1 MSRRMDDVFVDTVL
15 KDEIGKIN
23 SHLPKLRKTLKE
35 LLSEKDPQVPT
46 IRGEK
51 IRMKKS
57 DLQNLSDIV
66 PENARERIKLPI
78 ILMRRMDLGP
88 GAFTIVGDPYEE
100 FILALLSGSFQGNF
114 DEFRHSSTSPV
125 VVYRPQITELLAKIH
140 SLVVLGFG
148 VSETS
153 AGSKPV

>member
-1 MSRRMDDVFVDTVL
+1 MSRRMDDIFIDGIL

-23 SHLPKLRKTLKE
+23 SHLPKQRKTLKE
-35 LLSEKDPQVPT
+35 LLSESDPQVPT
-46 IRGEK
+46 VRGEK
-51 IRMKKS
+51 IRMKKT

-66 PENARERIKLPI
+66 PENARQRIKLPI

-88 GAFTIVGDPYEE
+88 GAFTILGDAYEE
-100 FILALLSGSFQGNF
+100 FIMALLSGGFKGNF
-114 DEFRHSSTSPV
+114 DEFRQLSTRPV

-140 SLVVLGFG
+140 SLIVLGFG

-153 AGSKPV
+153 TGSRGI

>member
-1 MSRRMDDVFVDTVL
+1 MSRRTDDILIDAVL
-15 KDEIGKIN
+15 KDDIGKIN
-23 SHLPKLRKTLKE
+23 SHLPKQRKTLKE

-46 IRGEK
+46 VRGEK
-51 IRMKKS
+51 IRMKRE

-88 GAFTIVGDPYEE
+88 GAFTILGDPYEE
-100 FILALLSGSFQGNF
+100 FTLALLSGSFKGNF
-114 DEFRHSSTSPV
+114 DEFAQSSTRPLV
-125 VVYRPQITELLAKIH
+125 IYRPQVTELLAKIH
-140 SLVVLGFG
+140 SLIVLGSG

-153 AGSKPV
+153 TASRPS